1 MPLVDQTGNRFMN
14 EFSLWTLNSEMVR
27 NVENAPFY
35 GIFDS
40 NFLKGTEAEFKYDSI
55 EEAIAQGS
63 PYVVKA
69 DTLEDLA
76 AKMGIKDVDA
86 FLKTIETYNS
96 VKGTDDPDPAF
107 GVPNNQ
113 LSFVEEGPFYG
124 VLMVSLNAGTMGGI
138 QTQMT
143 GEVLDVYGEVMPG
156 LYACGEASN
165 GAIYDRG
172 YISGTS
178 VLNCYVAGRDAGNS
192 AARLRPGVMS
202 PVAWQ
207 KKRTACPKKACIQSG
222 CVLQYPL

>member
-1 MPLVDQTGNRFMN
+1 
-14 EFSLWTLNSEMVR
+14 MVR

-40 NFLKGTEAEFKYDSI
+40 SFLKGTEAEFKYDSI
-55 EEAIAQGS
+55 EQAIAEGS
-63 PYVVKA
+63 PYVVEA

-165 GAIYDRG
+165 GAIYRPRLHLRHLRAQLLRG
-172 YISGTS
+172 RT
-178 VLNCYVAGRDAGNS
+178 R
-192 AARLRPGVMS
+192 RRQQRRRFRPGVTAS
-202 PVAWQ
+202 RSRQ
-207 KKRTACPKKACIQSG
+207 KEDRLSKGLHPERMRVTILL
-222 CVLQYPL
+222 VT